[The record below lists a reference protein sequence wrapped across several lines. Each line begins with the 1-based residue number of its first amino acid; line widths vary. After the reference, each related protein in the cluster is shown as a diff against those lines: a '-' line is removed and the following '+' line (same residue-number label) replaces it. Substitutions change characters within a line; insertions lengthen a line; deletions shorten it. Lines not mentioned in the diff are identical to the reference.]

1 MAFAEIENKV
11 NYICCLKFRRQKVF
25 VGLSFRRLY
34 FSSVVI
40 FVTCQIFRQF
50 FSDEIFIDKVWY
62 EKKFLDI
69 HAGEKVT

>member
-11 NYICCLKFRRQKVF
+11 SYICCLKFRRQVF
-25 VGLSFRRLY
+25 VGVSFRRPY

-50 FSDEIFIDKVWY
+50 FSDEIS
-62 EKKFLDI
+62 
-69 HAGEKVT
+69 